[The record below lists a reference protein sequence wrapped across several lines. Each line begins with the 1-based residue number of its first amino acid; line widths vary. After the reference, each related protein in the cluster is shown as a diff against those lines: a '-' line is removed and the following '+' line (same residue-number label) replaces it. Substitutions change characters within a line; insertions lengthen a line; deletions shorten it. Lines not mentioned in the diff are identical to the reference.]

1 MKKRMS
7 LMVKLL
13 VSFGLTSLLLFIL
26 LSTSQML
33 IMQDSIG
40 NINTTLNT
48 QLTLA
53 RADEINRWINGLR
66 NEVRGLSELN
76 IIKSGD
82 MAQIGD
88 YLAERSSS
96 FNEEFA
102 MVFFADRNGDYISSL
117 GAEGTVGDRDYFI
130 SIRNGETTD
139 ALSNP
144 VVSKS
149 LGIPIFVLARKV
161 ENSNGEFEGIL
172 AATIKLT
179 TLSDI
184 AEAIK
189 IGKSGYGFI
198 LDGEASIVA
207 HPDEKIHMESVESME
222 NRTGSAGLSKLITTM
237 ESGSVSGI
245 IPDYLEGMAV
255 VFLSN
260 IKGTPGWKMGI
271 SIGLSEYNAAMR
283 DAFGIN
289 LLIVSVSIVILMTA
303 IIFFSRNLSRIII
316 RTAKKT
322 AEISKGD
329 LTVEIDP
336 EILNRGDEIGDLSRS
351 LNNMIEILRQ
361 NMTEIQQ
368 TSDYIKTGSDEI
380 TSTSTTLS
388 EGAAR
393 QAATSQE
400 VAASMEEMN
409 ASIHSNADNTVQTEK
424 TARSVSE
431 NADSGG
437 EAMDDT
443 LDHMKNI
450 SERIQIINEIARQTN
465 LLALNAAIEAAR
477 AGEAGKG
484 FSVVASEVRKLA
496 GNSQAAA
503 NEIIAE
509 VNESLN
515 VAEKAGEI
523 LKNLVVPGIQKTAE
537 LTFEIQAATTEQ
549 RTGAEQ
555 VSSALNQLDDVIQQ
569 NAAASEELAAT
580 AEGFSAKAEALQK
593 AVSYFKT
600 RKS

>member
-1 MKKRMS
+1 
-7 LMVKLL
+7 MVKLL

>member
-580 AEGFSAKAEALQK
+580 AEGFSVKAEALQK